1 MGSLSDLLSGAIV
14 GQGRPQNL
22 RLQQVSNDLSL
33 TPQEQFLYQHHLD
46 NLVGPGGVTNPNG
59 SRSTVLQSSG
69 ERDGQVYNFPTVW
82 NGQELDPQA
91 AKPLISSF
99 GSQGWNRLPAYPDDD
114 TAEARYKQMHAYMD
128 QDVANTYGRK

>member
-14 GQGRPQNL
+14 GQGRPRNL
-22 RLQQVSNDLSL
+22 RLDQVTQDLNL

-59 SRSTVLQSSG
+59 SRSTVLQTSA
-69 ERDGQVYNFPTVW
+69 EHDGQTYNLPTVW
-82 NGQELDPQA
+82 NGQELDPRA
-91 AKPLISSF
+91 AFAPVA
-99 GSQGWNRLPAYPDDD
+99 QTGWNRFPAYPDDD
-114 TAEARYKQMHAYMD
+114 TAEARYKQMHTYMD